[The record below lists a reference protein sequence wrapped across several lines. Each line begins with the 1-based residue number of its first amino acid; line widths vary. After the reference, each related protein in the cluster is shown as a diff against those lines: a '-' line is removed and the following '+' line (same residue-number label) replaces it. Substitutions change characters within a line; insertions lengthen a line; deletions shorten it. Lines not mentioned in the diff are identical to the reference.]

1 MLISLALVPLALLAL
16 FLAPTRAQDPVGP
29 LQGAHGPRLAPPVY
43 SGTSIDGDLQAALE
57 QALSRAQQ
65 GVADRTGIQ
74 DAVFAWDL
82 SAIHGV
88 RGGILGL
95 QDLTVEITVQD

>member
-1 MLISLALVPLALLAL
+1 MLVSLGFASLALLAL
-16 FLAPTRAQDPVGP
+16 GLAPTRAQDPIGP
-29 LQGAHGPRLAPPVY
+29 TQPARGLRLAPPVY

-57 QALSRAQQ
+57 QALARAQQ
-65 GVADRTGIQ
+65 GVADETGIQ
-74 DAVFAWDL
+74 DAVFTWDL

-95 QDLTVEITVQD
+95 QDLTVEITVQH